1 MDRPLRSLKGVGE
14 KTEKLFQKIGVFTTE
29 ELLRY
34 YPRNY
39 EAYEETTAV
48 EELKEG
54 LTASIRGTVVSGV
67 YVNKVRNLQVISVTA
82 SDGKD
87 RIGISWFNMPY
98 LKSTLKKG
106 SVFVFRG
113 RVVRKQGKLQMEHP
127 EIFTPAAY
135 GEILH
140 SLQPVYGLTLGLS
153 NKTIVKMVH
162 QVLKEQE
169 LHMEFL
175 PEELREKYHLAD
187 DNFAVETIH
196 FPSNMEKLLMAR
208 KRLVFDE
215 FLFFILAVQML
226 KERTE
231 TAKNEFPMTPVWT
244 TEEVIEGLPYSL
256 TKAQLNVWHEIER
269 DLQGHSLMSRLVQGD
284 VGCGKTILAFLAVI
298 MAAENGYQSA
308 LMVPT
313 EVLAK
318 QHYESFL
325 ELLKSRDITSCRPVL
340 LTGSCTAKEK
350 REIYEKIASG
360 EANVIIGTHAL
371 IQEKV
376 SYKNLALVITDE
388 QHRFGVKQRE
398 ALTTRGKP
406 PHVLVMSATPIPRTL
421 AIILYGDLDISIVD
435 ELPAARLPIK
445 NCVVD
450 TSYRKT
456 AYHFMERQIQEGRQV
471 YVICPMVEESE
482 GTDGENVLDYT
493 EKLRDIFPESV
504 TVAALH
510 GKMKPKEKNRI
521 MEKFA
526 EGEIKILVS
535 TTVVEVGVNV
545 PNATVMMVE
554 NAERFGLAQLHQLRG
569 RVGRGEHQSYCIFM
583 QGNGAKETSK
593 RLEILNK
600 SNDGFYIAGEDLK
613 LRGPGDL
620 FGIRQS
626 GLLEFKLG
634 DIYQDADILK
644 SASEAVGEILSM
656 DPDLSLVQNA
666 PLKEKLEQ
674 YMKEDL
680 QNMGL

>member
-1 MDRPLRSLKGVGE
+1 MEKPLRSLKGVGE
-14 KTEKLFQKIGVFTTE
+14 KTEKLFQKIGVSTTE

-39 EAYEETTAV
+39 EAYEAPVPV

-54 LTASIRGTVVSGV
+54 CIASVQATIVSGV
-67 YVNKVRNLQVISVTA
+67 YINKVRNLQVITITA
-82 SDGKD
+82 ADATEK
-87 RIGISWFNMPY
+87 IGIAWFNMSY
-98 LKSTLKKG
+98 LKNMLKKG
-106 SVFVFRG
+106 SVFIFRG

-140 SLQPVYGLTLGLS
+140 SLQPVYALTAGLS
-153 NKTIVKMVH
+153 NKTIGKLVR
-162 QVLKEQE
+162 QAIKEQT
-169 LHMEFL
+169 LQMEYL
-175 PEELREKYHLAD
+175 PEEVKERYHLAD
-187 DNFAVETIH
+187 DNFAVENIH
-196 FPSNMEKLLMAR
+196 FPENMEKLLMAR

-215 FLFFILAVQML
+215 FLFFILAVQTL

-244 TEEVIEGLPYSL
+244 TEEVMEGLPYNL

-269 DLQGHSLMSRLVQGD
+269 DLQSHSLMSRLVQGD
-284 VGCGKTILAFLAVI
+284 VGCGKTILAFLALI
-298 MAAENGYQSA
+298 MTVENGYQGA

-318 QHYESFL
+318 QHYEGFQ
-325 ELLKSRDITSCRPVL
+325 ELLENQGVTSCRPVL

-376 SYKNLALVITDE
+376 CYKNLALVITDE

-398 ALTTRGKP
+398 ALTTRGNP

-450 TSYRKT
+450 TSYRKK
-456 AYHFMERQIQEGRQV
+456 AYAFMERQIQEGRQV

-482 GTDGENVLDYT
+482 GTDGENVMDYT
-493 EKLRDIFPESV
+493 EKLKSIFADNI

-521 MEKFA
+521 MEEFA
-526 EGEIKILVS
+526 EGKIKILVS

-569 RVGRGEHQSYCIFM
+569 RVGRGKHQSYCIFM

-600 SNDGFYIAGEDLK
+600 SNDGFFIAGEDLK

-634 DIYQDADILK
+634 DIYQDADVLK
-644 SASEAVGEILSM
+644 SASEAAGMILSC
-656 DPDLSLVQNA
+656 DPDLNLEQNRK
-666 PLKEKLEQ
+666 LKEKLGQ